1 MPVISCI
8 RLQEQPISADLCAS
22 ECLTICQ
29 AKRADV
35 LMREQALRTLGMIAI
50 ARPVIALSDSVRG
63 VVADSL
69 SLAAELPMKRVALH
83 NILDLLKS
91 EERELVSHQRV
102 KESTQ
107 AKSSRKGKHKP
118 EHVAAVNGE
127 GDALSTSSTVLQ
139 ACRCS
144 IDPPHA
150 CPSRLEHGLV
160 AQDLVMIVG
169 CGPAGEQGAYLEA
182 GNRDVPCVNSAC
194 ESQRSSKRRTAPCVL
209 AAH

>member
-1 MPVISCI
+1 MVLCSAQVTWPDRIAHLVHHLTVLLASGNQHRYLERQGIMSVTSYI
-8 RLQEQPISADLCAS
+8 RLQGQPISADSCVS
-22 ECLTICQ
+22 QCLTICQ

-50 ARPVIALSDSVRG
+50 ARPVIALSDGVRG

-69 SLAAELPMKRVALH
+69 SSAAELPMKRVALH

-102 KESTQ
+102 KESAQ

-139 ACRCS
+139 VCCHPTVQPRALPLALS
-144 IDPPHA
+144 MALWH
-150 CPSRLEHGLV
+150 
-160 AQDLVMIVG
+160 
-169 CGPAGEQGAYLEA
+169 
-182 GNRDVPCVNSAC
+182 
-194 ESQRSSKRRTAPCVL
+194 RSL
-209 AAH
+209 I